1 MHRLLQ
7 DMGREIVRQESPKE
21 PGKRTRLQHHKDSL
35 SVLSE
40 KTGTETIEGL
50 VFNTH
55 MLKIGE
61 SLLHPEVTTVIN
73 SYEVVFEMEAF
84 ARMHNLRL
92 LQLSHVRLVG
102 CYKDFPKRLRWLCW
116 LGFPSES
123 IPSNFPL
130 GSLVALDMRYSKLK
144 QFWQGTKPLRLLKI
158 LNLSHSHSLARTPD
172 FLILPNLERLILKH
186 CTSLIQVHESIGY
199 LDRLVFLNL
208 KDCKSLKTL
217 PRNIGLLK
225 FLETLVI
232 SGCSNLDGP
241 LELQNMEY
249 LRVLNADG
257 IAIGRLLA
265 TTEEVK
271 PWHAFFWPWVS
282 KPIRSPEIAW
292 ASLPCSLVSLSLEGC
307 NLPDDAF
314 PRNLNNLFSLKDL
327 NLSRNSI
334 CMLPDCIKGFDRLE
348 NLELNRCTKLQS
360 LVGLPDVSYL
370 ELHHCISLEKISFR
384 SSPYF
389 PRYVGCTQCT
399 KVVEFQ
405 DTFRLEPIGKVDT
418 KMVDTLGLFNLESMG
433 NDEVN
438 FFHGLSSNILK
449 CPIQGL
455 YEYGIFST
463 FVPGGGVPT
472 GWCGNKSTGSSI
484 CFIVPSLPN
493 LRIRGLNVCCVYALS
508 NNQDIWWPPPL
519 FIKLSNKSKDLKW
532 IYGPGSFGIP
542 EDGKDMIW
550 FSHWKFGN
558 KLVGGDEVNVSIV
571 VDVGFQVKQCGFKLV
586 YEQEQIMGTQ
596 DNNPCSSWPYGFGVD
611 SFIHNESRV
620 IYLYHD
626 RCLHH
631 TYEGLRDDDWRRTEC
646 YKNLHEESVEATEQ
660 EEAEEYHLTRCN
672 CRWRLPYAKAEMT
685 VMANAQARRW
695 LTLSMS

>member
-21 PGKRTRLQHHKDSL
+21 LGKRTRLLHHKDSS

-50 VFNTH
+50 VLNAH

-61 SLLHPEVTTVIN
+61 SLLHPEVTTVRN
-73 SYEVVFEMEAF
+73 SYEAVFEMDAF

-92 LQLSHVRLVG
+92 LQLSHVRLEG

-116 LGFPSES
+116 RGFPSES

-144 QFWQGTKPLRLLKI
+144 QLWQGTKPLGLLKI

-172 FLILPNLERLILKH
+172 FLILPNLERLILKD

-217 PRNIGLLK
+217 PRNIGMLK

-257 IAIGRLLA
+257 IAINRLLS

-271 PWHAFFWPWVS
+271 PWRAFFWPWVS
-282 KPIRSPEIAW
+282 KPTRSPEISW
-292 ASLPCSLVSLSLEGC
+292 ASLPCFLVSLSLEDC

-314 PRNLNNLFSLKDL
+314 PRNLNNLSSLKNL
-327 NLSRNSI
+327 NLSRNPI

-348 NLELNRCTKLQS
+348 SLNLDRCTKLQS
-360 LVGLPDVSYL
+360 LVGLPDVTYL
-370 ELHHCISLEKISFR
+370 DLHHCTSLEKVSFR
-384 SSPYF
+384 SFPYF
-389 PRYVGCTQCT
+389 LGVLGCTQLT

-405 DTFRLEPIGKVDT
+405 HSFKLEPIGKVDT
-418 KMVDTLGLFNLESMG
+418 KMIDTLGWFNLESMG

-438 FFHGLSSNILK
+438 FFHGLSSSIFK

-455 YEYGIFST
+455 YDDGIFST
-463 FVPGGGVPT
+463 FVPGGEVPT
-472 GWCGNKSTGSSI
+472 GWCSNKSTGSSI
-484 CFIVPSLPN
+484 CFIVPSFPN
-493 LRIRGLNVCCVYALS
+493 LKIRGLNVCCVYALS
-508 NNQDIWWPPPL
+508 SKPDIWRRVL
-519 FIKLSNKSKDLKW
+519 SSRLSNKSKDLKW
-532 IYGPGSFGIP
+532 IYGPNSFGIP

-550 FSHWKFGN
+550 LSHWKFGN
-558 KLVGGDEVNVSIV
+558 KLEGGDEVNVSIV
-571 VDVGFQVKQCGFKLV
+571 VDVCFQVKQCGIKLV

-596 DNNPCSSWPYGFGVD
+596 DNDPCSSWPYGFGVD
-611 SFIHNESRV
+611 SFIYNKHREIN
-620 IYLYHD
+620 LYNGRPSQD
-626 RCLHH
+626 TCR
-631 TYEGLRDDDWRRTEC
+631 GLRDFWTCHKISR
-646 YKNLHEESVEATEQ
+646 KESVEATVNRQ
-660 EEAEEYHLTRCN
+660 RKKH
-672 CRWRLPYAKAEMT
+672 KKMT
-685 VMANAQARRW
+685 
-695 LTLSMS
+695 